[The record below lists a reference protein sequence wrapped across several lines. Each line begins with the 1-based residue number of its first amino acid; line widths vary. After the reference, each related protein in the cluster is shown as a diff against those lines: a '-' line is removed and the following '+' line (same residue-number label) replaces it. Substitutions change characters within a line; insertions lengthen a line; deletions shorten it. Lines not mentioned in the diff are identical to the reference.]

1 VADYSLLTD
10 DELLR
15 LTSDDRE
22 AFGEFYG
29 RHVRAVLG
37 ELRRRGLA
45 TDEALDLTAE
55 VFAALVASRR
65 YRPGEAPARSW
76 LLGIARNKLA
86 HRRRRA
92 AGETAARRKLGM
104 ARLTYSDEALERV
117 EELLEADAGV
127 YTNGTAALPPA
138 EREAV
143 VARVI
148 DERDYDEIAA
158 ASGATAAA
166 IHQRVSRGLAK
177 LAGWEGTSDE
187 LSARGPRCARRPAG
201 RARGGR
207 RARHRTTE
215 ALAPRRHHTRSRSGA
230 AGAGGRRR
238 RGREPQHRSVGD
250 RQVARSRAWLRR
262 TRRPPGRPRDRAG
275 RRPDRRRRL

>member
-1 VADYSLLTD
+1 MAEYSLLTD

-37 ELRRRGLA
+37 ELRRSGLG

-55 VFAALVASRR
+55 VFAAALVASRR
-65 YRPGEAPARSW
+65 YRPGEAPARAW
-76 LLGIARNKLA
+76 LFGIARNKLA
-86 HRRRRA
+86 RRRRRA

-104 ARLTYSDEALERV
+104 TRLTYSDEALERV
-117 EELLEADAGV
+117 EELLEADADV

-148 DERDYDEIAA
+148 DERGYDEIAA
-158 ASGATAAA
+158 ASGATPAA
-166 IHQRVSRGLAK
+166 IRQRVSRGLAK
-177 LAGWEGTSDE
+177 LAR
-187 LSARGPRCARRPAG
+187 L
-201 RARGGR
+201 
-207 RARHRTTE
+207 
-215 ALAPRRHHTRSRSGA
+215 
-230 AGAGGRRR
+230 
-238 RGREPQHRSVGD
+238 GREQR
-250 RQVARSRAWLRR
+250 
-262 TRRPPGRPRDRAG
+262 
-275 RRPDRRRRL
+275 

>member
-29 RHVRAVLG
+29 RHVWAVLG
-37 ELRRRGLA
+37 ELRRRGLS
-45 TDEALDLTAE
+45 TDEALDLTGE
-55 VFAALVASRR
+55 VFAAALVASRR
-65 YRPGEAPARSW
+65 YRLGEAPARAW

-86 HRRRRA
+86 HRHRRA
-92 AGETAARRKLGM
+92 ASEIAARRKLGM

-127 YTNGTAALPPA
+127 YMNGTAALPPA

-148 DERDYDEIAA
+148 DERDYAEIAA

-166 IHQRVSRGLAK
+166 IRQRVSRGLAK
-177 LAGWEGTSDE
+177 LAR
-187 LSARGPRCARRPAG
+187 L
-201 RARGGR
+201 
-207 RARHRTTE
+207 
-215 ALAPRRHHTRSRSGA
+215 
-230 AGAGGRRR
+230 
-238 RGREPQHRSVGD
+238 GRE
-250 RQVARSRAWLRR
+250 AR
-262 TRRPPGRPRDRAG
+262 
-275 RRPDRRRRL
+275 